1 MAGVKNTFDDLSNH
15 LFEQL
20 ERLNDASEAD
30 LANEIDRAKAVAGIA
45 DKIIDLGNMAINA
58 EKVKMEYGK
67 DIKYPRL
74 LGGE

>member
-1 MAGVKNTFDDLSNH
+1 MSGVKNTFNDLSNH

-20 ERLNDASEAD
+20 EKLNDAED
-30 LANEIDRAKAVAGIA
+30 DELATEIERSKAVANIA

-58 EKVKMEYGK
+58 EKIKYQCGE
-67 DIKYPRL
+67 DIKLPRL

>member
-1 MAGVKNTFDDLSNH
+1 MSGVKNTFNDLSNH

-20 ERLNDASEAD
+20 EKLNDAED
-30 LANEIDRAKAVAGIA
+30 DELATEIERSKAVANIA

-58 EKVKMEYGK
+58 EKIKYQCGA
-67 DIKYPRL
+67 DIKLPRL

>member
-20 ERLNDASEAD
+20 ERLNDADEND
-30 LANEIDRAKAVAGIA
+30 LMVEIDRAKAVAGIA
-45 DKIIDLGNMAINA
+45 DKIIDLGNMAISA

>member
-20 ERLNDASEAD
+20 ERLNDADEAA
-30 LANEIDRAKAVAGIA
+30 LEQEIDRAKAVATIA
-45 DKIIDLGNMAINA
+45 DKIIDLGNIAISA
-58 EKVKMEYGK
+58 ERVKMEYGK